1 LIKLAHWLTSRYYMF
16 DTKELYLSLNSDF
29 DGGDDNP
36 EFMPLF
42 SRQDEEEFGKMV
54 LPDEVPVL
62 TIRNTVLFP
71 GVIFPITLGRDKSI
85 KLVREA
91 AKKDKIIAVVAQQ
104 NPDIEDPAQEDLYTV
119 GTLAHIIRTMR
130 MPDGTTT
137 LIIQGR
143 KRINIDEYTQTEPYF
158 KAKISNLLDA
168 PITEDGEFDAIIHS
182 IRDISEKII
191 NLAPNIPTEAN
202 IAIRNIDSNNFLVHF
217 VASNLNIGVAEKQMV
232 LANVNPRDRAVKVLE
247 MLTKELQILELKDE
261 IQNKVRTDIDK
272 QQREYFL
279 HQQIRAIQEELG
291 GETPDKEI
299 QNLREK
305 GNAKNWSKTVH
316 QHFNKELDRLMRVNP
331 ASPDYSVG
339 LNYVQLMIELPW
351 DNQTTDNFDLKF
363 AQKVLDEDHF
373 GLDKVKKRILE
384 YLAVLKL
391 KGDMKSPIICLYG
404 PPGVGKTSLGKSVAR
419 ALGRKYVRMSLGGL
433 HDESEIRGHRKT
445 YIGAMPGRVIQNL
458 KKVGS
463 SNPVFVL
470 DEIDK
475 MGRDFRGDPGSAML
489 EVLDPEQNS
498 TFYDN
503 YLELDYDLSKVL
515 FVATANNLDTI
526 QPALLDRMEI
536 IEISGYSLEE
546 KIEIA
551 KKYLIPKQSKAHGLK
566 ASDFKLKDKALEM
579 VVEQYTRESG
589 VRGLDKKIAALARSA
604 AKSLAMGEKYT
615 KTINQGIVQEIL
627 GAEKMELETYENN
640 LTPGVATGLA
650 WSPMGGSVLF
660 VESTLMQGKGNLTIT
675 GQLGDVM
682 KESVTIARTFLK
694 AHASYLE
701 IDNRVFDHWDVHVHF
716 PAGAI
721 PKDGPSAGIT
731 ILTSLASLF
740 TQRKVKSHVAMT
752 GEITLRGKVLPV
764 GGIKEKILAAKR
776 AGITD
781 VIICEAN
788 RKDVQEINE
797 SYLKGMRFH
806 YVGNLLQVLD
816 IALLQEFADNPL
828 DLMEPV
834 RKSITKSENVII
846 K

>member
-1 LIKLAHWLTSRYYMF
+1 MTELAQRLTSIHQMF
-16 DTKELYLSLNSDF
+16 DSSDLFFGFKPEF
-29 DGGDDNP
+29 DGTDDNP
-36 EFMPLF
+36 DFMPLF
-42 SRQDEEEFGKMV
+42 SKHDEDEISKMTV
-54 LPDEVPVL
+54 PDELPLL

-71 GVIFPITLGRDKSI
+71 GVVFPITVGRDKSI
-85 KLVREA
+85 RLIREA
-91 AKKDKIIAVVAQQ
+91 AKKDKVVAVVSQR
-104 NPDIEDPAQEDLYTV
+104 NPDVEDPGLSDLYEV

-137 LIIQGR
+137 VIIQGR
-143 KRINIDEYTQTEPYF
+143 KRIHIDDITATEPYLR
-158 KAKISNLLDA
+158 ARVSDLPDETA
-168 PITEDGEFDAIIHS
+168 REDREYNAIIQS
-182 IRDISEKII
+182 IRDIAEKII

-202 IAIRNIDSNNFLVHF
+202 IAIRNIDSSNFLVHF
-217 VASNLNIGVAEKQMV
+217 VASNMNIGVAEKQQV
-232 LANVNPRDRAVKVLE
+232 LNNLNPKDRATLVLE
-247 MLTKELQILELKDE
+247 HLTRELQILELKDE
-261 IQNKVRTDIDK
+261 IQNKVRIDIDK

-291 GETPDKEI
+291 GETPDREI

-305 GNAKNWSKTVH
+305 GNLKKWPENVH

-339 LNYVQLMIELPW
+339 LNYVQLMLDLPW
-351 DNQTTDNFDLKF
+351 ETYTQDNFDLKH
-363 AQKVLDEDHF
+363 AEKVFDEDHF
-373 GLDKVKKRILE
+373 GLEKVKKRILE

-404 PPGVGKTSLGKSVAR
+404 PPGVGKTSLGRSIAR

-445 YIGAMPGRVIQNL
+445 YIGAMPGRIIQNL

-503 YLELDYDLSKVL
+503 YLEMDYDLSKVL
-515 FVATANNLDTI
+515 FIATANSLDTI

-536 IEISGYSLEE
+536 IDISGYSLEE
-546 KIEIA
+546 KVQIA
-551 KKYLIPKQSKAHGLK
+551 KKYLIPKQRKAHGLK
-566 ASDFKLKDKALEM
+566 AADFKMTDKAIEM

-589 VRGLDKKIAALARSA
+589 VRGLDKKIASLARSA
-604 AKSLAMGEKYT
+604 AKSLAMGEEYRKNMGLEEVE
-615 KTINQGIVQEIL
+615 KIL
-627 GAEKMELETYENN
+627 GADKLEPETYENN
-640 LTPGVATGLA
+640 NTPGVVTGLA

-660 VESTLMQGKGNLTIT
+660 VESTLMPGKGNMTIT

-682 KESVTIARTFLK
+682 KESVTLARTFLK
-694 AHASYLE
+694 SHADYLD
-701 IDNRVFDHWDVHVHF
+701 IDPRVFEHWDLHVHF

-740 TQRKVKSHVAMT
+740 TQRKVKNRLAMT

-764 GGIKEKILAAKR
+764 GGIKEKILAARR

-781 VIICEAN
+781 VVMCEAN
-788 RKDVQEINE
+788 RKDVEDINPV
-797 SYLKGMRFH
+797 YLKGMKFH
-806 YVGNLLQVLD
+806 YVKNMLQVLD
-816 IALLQEFADNPL
+816 LALLQDFADNPL
-828 DLMEPV
+828 DVMEPV
-834 RKSITKSENVII
+834 RKASRPVNTEVNP
-846 K
+846 